1 MKGESIMAIVT
12 LTAEN
17 FNDEVLNTNQTVL
30 IDFWAS
36 WCGPCK
42 MLSPIIDELAQEVSS
57 DVKICKLNVDDEREL
72 AMEFQVRS
80 IPTLVII
87 RDGKVVTTSVGVKSK
102 AEILSML
109 NM

>member
-1 MKGESIMAIVT
+1 MAIVT

-17 FNDEVLNTNQTVL
+17 FNYEVLNTNQTVL

>member
-1 MKGESIMAIVT
+1 MAIVT

>member
-1 MKGESIMAIVT
+1 MAIVA